1 MSEQFSPRA
10 TGQSWLAQ
18 MPPLVR
24 LILIVNVLVFA
35 IPYVADLAGV
45 RYKSML
51 VSDLLLIWGAKD
63 NIAIA
68 AGDQYYRF
76 ITMMFLHGGIL
87 HLLFNSMAIASIGG
101 ELERLMGTSR
111 FAALYAVGGLA
122 GGVASYV
129 FTANPSVGASGAVFA
144 LLGAE
149 MIFIIINRRLFGAEA
164 RQLLGNIGFT
174 ALINIGIGLT
184 IPNIDNMAHIGGLIG
199 GVLVGFCVVPRL
211 VPVRSLEGVT
221 VGHRYL
227 GWGWWG
233 VSAVLVGLIVTIM
246 TVVPA
251 FVGE

>member
-1 MSEQFSPRA
+1 MSEQFSPRP
-10 TGQSWLAQ
+10 TGASWLAQ

-24 LILIVNVLVFA
+24 VILVVNVLVFA

-51 VSDLLLIWGAKD
+51 LSDLLLIWGAKD

-76 ITMMFLHGGIL
+76 ITMMFLHGGVL
-87 HLLFNSMAIASIGG
+87 HLLFNSMAIVSIGS

-111 FAALYAVGGLA
+111 FAALYGVGGLA

-129 FTANPSVGASGAVFA
+129 FTANPSVGASGAIFA
-144 LLGAE
+144 LIGAE
-149 MIFIIINRRLFGAEA
+149 MVFIIINRRLFGAEA

-174 ALINIGIGLT
+174 ALINIGIGVT
-184 IPNIDNMAHIGGLIG
+184 VPNIDNMAHIGGLIG
-199 GVLVGFCVVPRL
+199 GVLVGCCVLPRL
-211 VPVRSLEGVT
+211 VPVRSLDGIV

-227 GWGWWG
+227 VWGWWG
-233 VSAVLVGLIVTIM
+233 VSAVLVALLVVIM

-251 FVGE
+251 FAG

>member
-1 MSEQFSPRA
+1 MSEQFSPRPS
-10 TGQSWLAQ
+10 GPSWLAQ
-18 MPPLVR
+18 MPLLVR
-24 LILIVNVLVFA
+24 IILIVNVLVFA

-51 VSDLLLIWGAKD
+51 LSDLLLIWGAKD

-76 ITMMFLHGGIL
+76 ITMMFLHGGVL

-111 FAALYAVGGLA
+111 FGALYAVGGLA

-149 MIFIIINRRLFGAEA
+149 MVFIIVNRRLFGAEA

-199 GVLVGFCVVPRL
+199 GVLVGFCVLPRL
-211 VPVRSLEGVT
+211 VPVRSLEGVV

-227 GWGWWG
+227 TWGWWG
-233 VSAVLVGLIVTIM
+233 VSAVLAALVVVIM

-251 FVGE
+251 FVG

>member
-1 MSEQFSPRA
+1 MSEQFSPRT
-10 TGQSWLAQ
+10 TGPSWLTQ

-24 LILIVNVLVFA
+24 TILIVNVLVFA
-35 IPYVADLAGV
+35 IPYLADLIGV
-45 RYKSML
+45 RYKSMSL
-51 VSDLLLIWGAKD
+51 SDLLLIWGAKD

-111 FAALYAVGGLA
+111 FAVLYAVGGLA

-149 MIFIIINRRLFGAEA
+149 MMFIVINRRLFGAEA

-211 VPVRSLEGVT
+211 VPVRTLEGVV

-227 GWGWWG
+227 SWGWWG
-233 VSAVLVGLIVTIM
+233 VGAVLVSLLVVIM

-251 FVGE
+251 FAG